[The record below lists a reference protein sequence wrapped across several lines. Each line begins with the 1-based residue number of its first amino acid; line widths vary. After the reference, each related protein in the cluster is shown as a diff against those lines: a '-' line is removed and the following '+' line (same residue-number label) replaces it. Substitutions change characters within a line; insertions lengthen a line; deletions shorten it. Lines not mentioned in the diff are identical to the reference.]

1 MSITEFLAN
10 LIIPLNLAVTLL
22 VAAVLL
28 FIVRWR
34 KAAALLTAFALAW
47 VGFWSVPVSALWLGG
62 LLEQRY
68 PYQPPAAL
76 PIAQAIVV
84 LGGNTLGGRRNWFE
98 PYNNK
103 TAILR
108 TDRAS
113 RLYDA
118 GRAPL
123 IIVSGAALDGG
134 RSEATV
140 MASAL
145 ERAGVPA
152 GAIIREDHSLTTHQN
167 AFYTARIL
175 RERGIQHFLVVTSAL
190 HMPRAMA
197 SFQGQGLD
205 PTPAASP
212 PQIVV
217 PDVPGFSRWLPDLR
231 TLNAS
236 RSIIKEYLGMLVYWT
251 RGWTW
256 HAPTS
261 AGPAPSD
268 ETSLRPGAKAEGA
281 HG

>member
-1 MSITEFLAN
+1 MSVIEFLAN

-22 VAAVLL
+22 VVAVLL
-28 FIVRWR
+28 FILRWR
-34 KAAALLTAFALAW
+34 RSAGLLVILALAW
-47 VGFWSVPVSALWLGG
+47 VTFWSVPSSSLWAGG
-62 LLEQRY
+62 MLEQRY
-68 PYQPPAAL
+68 PHEAAASL
-76 PIAQAIVV
+76 PQAQAIVV

-98 PYNNK
+98 PYDSK

-108 TDRAS
+108 TDTAA

-145 ERAGVPA
+145 ERDGVPA
-152 GAIIREDHSLTTHQN
+152 AAIVQENHSLTTHQN
-167 AFYTARIL
+167 AVYTAQIL
-175 RERGIQHFLVVTSAL
+175 RARGIRSFLLVTSAL

-197 SFQGQGLD
+197 SFQRQGL
-205 PTPAASP
+205 TPIAAASP

-217 PDVPGFSRWLPDLR
+217 PDEPDFSFWLPDLR

-236 RSIIKEYLGMLVYWT
+236 RSIVKEYLGMLVYWI
-251 RGWTW
+251 RGWV
-256 HAPTS
+256 
-261 AGPAPSD
+261 
-268 ETSLRPGAKAEGA
+268 
-281 HG
+281 